1 MLWCKVTHTPIFA
14 HFWCKN
20 YFQVALASGGR
31 QEFELHWHSWHSLCT
46 DLHISLAWVHMAQ
59 SPNLTHTHTHL
70 SSSYKLTL
78 WHLTLWTFQ
87 SLGLINHEPF
97 FFFCTLTHTHKYH
110 LSRHTHTDSWNV
122 LKGLNVAGDWKV
134 SQNDLSSSDLRDS
147 KREKEAQ
154 GGREKKEWGG
164 FDSVCVWE
172 REAFSWGLSAII
184 RMNLK
189 TGRRVPIN
197 KTSGRQAQFYFLF

>member
-1 MLWCKVTHTPIFA
+1 MADKSLNYTDIPDIPSALTCIFP
-14 HFWCKN
+14 WLGCT
-20 YFQVALASGGR
+20 
-31 QEFELHWHSWHSLCT
+31 WHNPQ
-46 DLHISLAWVHMAQ
+46 ISL
-59 SPNLTHTHTHL
+59 THTHL

-154 GGREKKEWGG
+154 GGRKKKEWGG

-172 REAFSWGLSAII
+172 RERGFQLGTFSHYQDESENRKAGSNKQDERKASTVL
-184 RMNLK
+184 LPVLEQ
-189 TGRRVPIN
+189 GRKQQI
-197 KTSGRQAQFYFLF
+197 F

>member
-59 SPNLTHTHTHL
+59 SPNLTHTHTSEL
-70 SSSYKLTL
+70 ILQANALTFDSL
-78 WHLTLWTFQ
+78 NLPITWVNQ
-87 SLGLINHEPF
+87 SWAF